1 MRNKVQFVRA
11 NKDMARVRMSF
22 LLYAFIQVDM
32 NVSECCIIWTATG
45 DIRHPC
51 LIFGM
56 NVVRAAFDGDG
67 VLKLLACK
75 VLVRYCIITLFI
87 YAIYEYIQ
95 KSKIA
100 IMSVLNT

>member
-1 MRNKVQFVRA
+1 
-11 NKDMARVRMSF
+11 
-22 LLYAFIQVDM
+22 
-32 NVSECCIIWTATG
+32 
-45 DIRHPC
+45 
-51 LIFGM
+51 M
-56 NVVRAAFDGDG
+56 NVVRAAFDGGG

>member
-1 MRNKVQFVRA
+1 LGENLGTKQ
-11 NKDMARVRMSF
+11 
-22 LLYAFIQVDM
+22 
-32 NVSECCIIWTATG
+32 G
-45 DIRHPC
+45 PC

-56 NVVRAAFDGDG
+56 NVVRAAFDGHG

-100 IMSVLNT
+100 IMSVLNTYALVESKLS